1 MHDLHSPHDVVIA
14 GAGPAGL
21 AAGLFTARY
30 GLRTLLLHRGKSLL
44 KQCAYLDNFLGFPG
58 GIDVDEFLAL
68 SRAHA
73 VEAGCQL
80 LAQRVTKVLAVASA
94 EHGARFAIETSAG
107 VTFHARH
114 VIAATG
120 SHADY
125 LQDLDIPGLFDP
137 EGELCGD
144 ALDAHGRTGLTGLY
158 VAGVL
163 AGVENQALIS
173 AGQAAQLALALV
185 ADERR
190 EREGLPGP
198 LAAHLDWQI
207 KQGTCD
213 GPRWEQRVRDHFAP
227 SLQAGQAPSPGGV
240 WALIERWMQR
250 KRAQQLSK
258 SEIDRRRRRGQRVR
272 AEIASAARATETT
285 FSRTP

>member
-1 MHDLHSPHDVVIA
+1 MHDPHSPHDVVIA

-30 GLRTLLLHRGKSLL
+30 GLRTLLLDRGKSLL

-58 GIDVDEFLAL
+58 GIDVHEFLAL
-68 SRAHA
+68 SRAQVA
-73 VEAGCQL
+73 LAGCQL
-80 LAQRVTKVLAVASA
+80 LAQRVTTVRFAS
-94 EHGARFAIETSAG
+94 EHGARFSVETSGG
-107 VTFHARH
+107 VTFHARN

-120 SHADY
+120 SQADY
-125 LQDLDIPGLFDP
+125 LQGLGLAGLLDPD
-137 EGELCGD
+137 GELCDG
-144 ALDAHGRTGLTGLY
+144 ALLAHGRTGVAGLY

-198 LAAHLDWQI
+198 LTAHLDWQI
-207 KQGTCD
+207 KHGSCE
-213 GPRWEQRVRDHFAP
+213 GPRWERRVRDHFAP
-227 SLQAGQAPSPGGV
+227 LLQAAETPSPAGI
-240 WALIERWMQR
+240 WALIERWMHR
-250 KRAQQLSK
+250 KRAQQLDRP
-258 SEIDRRRRRGQRVR
+258 EIDRRRRRGQRLRV
-272 AEIASAARATETT
+272 EISSAARAAGTT
-285 FSRTP
+285 LARSP